1 MNAGRAN
8 VKSIPEAQDSGNA
21 AKPLAVMQDMD
32 NNKTI
37 NVMTEIQKDLSTDN

>member
-8 VKSIPEAQDSGNA
+8 VKSIPEAQDPGNA

-32 NNKTI
+32 NRETI
-37 NVMTEIQKDLSTDN
+37 QVMAEIQKDLSMDN